1 MCQGDKQNKNSMNRF
16 KIIITFIL
24 ILTLFKSLKAYSQD
38 TSFVANLTHKRGF
51 IDTRILHLGVKS
63 SSKNTL
69 DLFGQADAKKSI
81 KLYKKSKYFLPMG
94 PPLVLGG
101 IYLGYDAIKGTKMQA
116 EVDGKLYTYYVRPI
130 EQLLGGIAVFAVGIC
145 MIEYANEFKAKSVDL
160 YNESLKNK
168 QKADKLD
175 LKVGFT
181 PSGNI
186 GLYANF

>member
-1 MCQGDKQNKNSMNRF
+1 MNKTI
-16 KIIITFIL
+16 KTYIL
-24 ILTLFKSLKAYSQD
+24 IFTLIISLKAYSQD
-38 TSFVANLTHKRGF
+38 SSLVVNLTHQRGF
-51 IDTRILHLGVKS
+51 IDTRILHLGIKS

-69 DLFGQADAKKSI
+69 ELFGQANAQKSI
-81 KLYKKSKYFLPMG
+81 KLYEKSKYFLPAG
-94 PPLVLGG
+94 PVLVLGG
-101 IYLGYDAIKGTKMQA
+101 VYLGYDAIKGTKMKA

-160 YNESLKNK
+160 YNDSLKKN

-181 PSGNI
+181 PNGNI

>member
-1 MCQGDKQNKNSMNRF
+1 MNKT
-16 KIIITFIL
+16 ITAIL
-24 ILTLFKSLKAYSQD
+24 IFTFTTSLKSFAQD
-38 TSFVANLTHKRGF
+38 SSFVENLRHQRGF
-51 IDTRILHLGVKS
+51 INTRILHQGIRS

-69 DLFGQADAKKSI
+69 ELFGQANAQKSI
-81 KLYKKSKYFLPMG
+81 KLYNKSKYFLPAG
-94 PPLVLGG
+94 PPLILGG
-101 IYLGYDAIKGTKMQA
+101 IYLGYDAIKGTKKQA

-160 YNESLKNK
+160 FNDNLKNK
-168 QKADKLD
+168 QKADQLD

-181 PSGNI
+181 PNGNI

>member
-1 MCQGDKQNKNSMNRF
+1 MNKLRTIKTS
-16 KIIITFIL
+16 IL
-24 ILTLFKSLKAYSQD
+24 IFTLIVSLKAYSQD
-38 TSFVANLTHKRGF
+38 SSFVTILTHQRGF
-51 IDTRILHLGVKS
+51 IDTRILHHGVKS

-69 DLFGQADAKKSI
+69 ELFSQANAQKSI
-81 KLYKKSKYFLPMG
+81 KLYEKSKYFLPAG
-94 PPLVLGG
+94 PALVLGG

-130 EQLLGGIAVFAVGIC
+130 EKLLGGIAVFAAGIC
-145 MIEYANEFKAKSVDL
+145 ND
-160 YNESLKNK
+160 NLKKK

-181 PSGNI
+181 PNGNV

>member
-1 MCQGDKQNKNSMNRF
+1 MNKS
-16 KIIITFIL
+16 KIIKTSIFIFTL
-24 ILTLFKSLKAYSQD
+24 IISLNTYSQD
-38 TSFVANLTHKRGF
+38 STFVASLTHQRGF

-69 DLFGQADAKKSI
+69 ALFEQANAQKSI
-81 KLYKKSKYFLPMG
+81 KLYKKSKYFLPVG

-160 YNESLKNK
+160 YNENQKNK
-168 QKADKLD
+168 QKSDKLD

-181 PSGNI
+181 PSGKV